1 MNLTVLVDN
10 NTILDEYYIGEHGL
24 SFYIEDNDKKIL
36 FDLGYSNVLL
46 ENMKKL
52 NILTVIHLFIKNYH
66 IQINLLGL
74 FMVALNIVL
83 VKLITFSLQ

>member
-1 MNLTVLVDN
+1 MRIEKALTLY
-10 NTILDEYYIGEHGL
+10 E
-24 SFYIEDNDKKIL
+24 
-36 FDLGYSNVLL
+36 
-46 ENMKKL
+46 KL